1 MIGNGLRTCV
11 SDEDLAKNVGDALE
25 GVARPRN
32 PWLAQLLPTYH
43 ERRRRHIGQ
52 LHDDGSET
60 GGVLPGCYGWSLFC
74 MWCCLLKVSNFQE
87 RASSIRVKNSPD
99 ELHVRSDVGFESLC
113 SSVAWKICGR
123 KSSIAGN
130 TCSPSSGRVDRSQST
145 TRFAVSDSSLGYR
158 RTLGD
163 SCFET
168 KRYQILGNLPRL
180 TSCQW
185 LLQILT

>member
-113 SSVAWKICGR
+113 SSVAWTICGR

-130 TCSPSSGRVDRSQST
+130 TCSPSSGRWIEVNRRPFLLFLIVALATAELSVTHVLKQSD
-145 TRFAVSDSSLGYR
+145 VKS
-158 RTLGD
+158 
-163 SCFET
+163 
-168 KRYQILGNLPRL
+168 
-180 TSCQW
+180 
-185 LLQILT
+185 